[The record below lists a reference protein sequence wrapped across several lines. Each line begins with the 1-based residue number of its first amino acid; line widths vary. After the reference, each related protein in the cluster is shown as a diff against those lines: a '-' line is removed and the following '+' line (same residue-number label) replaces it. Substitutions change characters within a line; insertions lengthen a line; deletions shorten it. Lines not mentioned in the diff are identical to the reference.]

1 MHTTHN
7 YQTNPTQTDHAPE
20 LDSQPALDSI
30 KTAPKKPQF
39 KAIARIHAALLP
51 ADHSVQLVASNDGAC
66 FPIHKIRRSLY
77 LRLLALEPKDRTGFF
92 SFWPTSGNAVTLR
105 SLGSSQS
112 WTTQPGAP
120 NPDELLISGLLHRTE
135 ESGFTIK
142 VGRNGGNRRP
152 GFSFIQIHTAP
163 LESWQLNQ
171 WLHLQ
176 CRRQGTTWI
185 LDTQVDSHSQA
196 SAPSPMLI
204 CDDLTL
210 PVP

>member
-1 MHTTHN
+1 MPTTHN

-20 LDSQPALDSI
+20 LDSQPALDSSA
-30 KTAPKKPQF
+30 KTVAKKPQF

-51 ADHSVQLVASNDGAC
+51 AGNSVQLVASNDGAG

-77 LRLLALEPKDRTGFF
+77 LRLLTLEPQDRTGFF

-112 WTTQPGAP
+112 WMTQPGAP
-120 NPDELLISGLLHRTE
+120 NPDELLISGLLCRTE

-142 VGRNGGNRRP
+142 VGRNGGDRRP
-152 GFSFIQIHTAP
+152 GFSFIQIHSAP
-163 LESWQLNQ
+163 LESWRLKQ

-176 CRRQGTTWI
+176 CRRQGTNWI
-185 LDTQVDSHSQA
+185 LDTQLNLDS
-196 SAPSPMLI
+196 I
-204 CDDLTL
+204 
-210 PVP
+210 